1 MAEQGPEPLAPGAQS
16 GVWVC
21 CLLGSRWLPGPS
33 GCGAAVHGSSE
44 DPSCTAGAG
53 WGLAAA
59 VIQQG
64 REAGGGDLG
73 SREPPLGARAGP
85 LAPANGLG
93 WEELAGQESGR

>member
-1 MAEQGPEPLAPGAQS
+1 MTEQGPELLAPGAQS

-21 CLLGSRWLPGPS
+21 CLLGSCWLPGPS

-64 REAGGGDLG
+64 REAGGWGVGEQGASPG
-73 SREPPLGARAGP
+73 SQ
-85 LAPANGLG
+85 G
-93 WEELAGQESGR
+93 WAFGSS